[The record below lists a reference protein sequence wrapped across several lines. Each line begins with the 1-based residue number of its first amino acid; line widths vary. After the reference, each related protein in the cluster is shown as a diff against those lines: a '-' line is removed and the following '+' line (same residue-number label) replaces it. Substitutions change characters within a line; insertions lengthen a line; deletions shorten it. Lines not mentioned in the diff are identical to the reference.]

1 MKKLL
6 SLMVILLLSLG
17 LSMSSFAAAESV
29 NGFTPHM
36 KGGFLNGSYIEQ
48 SVQQV
53 GDSAVK
59 VTGKGGLDWPD
70 TGNIPEPS
78 AVGVKSVQKY
88 DLNGLKWQF
97 AIDSPMEYAD
107 DRWIVVSFADQPRLF
122 NNWDGQDPV
131 KAGFILF
138 FYNQESHTLQIMPH
152 THAVP
157 GDWTFI
163 GNAEIPYN
171 IGDELKFEFTKAD
184 TGYEL
189 SLDGQKLVFNHN
201 EQEITTI
208 NWDTFL
214 TNDEAYIVTGA
225 NIGNPDST
233 LYTGEFAY
241 TIGSLAAA
249 VVEQPEENATNH
261 SDDAGSEEP
270 TKPSPNPTESSNKED
285 NSSSGSSSWMMYV
298 GAAIVLLLVVAAFL
312 VRKKRA

>member
-6 SLMVILLLSLG
+6 SLIVISLLSLG
-17 LSMSSFAAAESV
+17 LSMNSFAAAESV
-29 NGFTPHM
+29 NGFIPHD
-36 KGGFLNGSYIEQ
+36 KGGFLNGTYIEQ
-48 SVQQV
+48 RVEQA
-53 GDSAVK
+53 GDTAVK
-59 VTGKGGLDWPD
+59 VTGKGGLSWPD
-70 TGNIPEPS
+70 TGNMPEPS

-88 DLNGLKWQF
+88 DLNDLKWKF
-97 AIDSPMEYAD
+97 AIDSPMEYAS

-152 THAVP
+152 THAAP

-163 GNAEIPYN
+163 GNAEISYD

-189 SLDGQKLVFNHN
+189 SLNGQKLVFNHD

-208 NWDTFL
+208 NWNTFL
-214 TNDEAYIVTGA
+214 TNDAAYIVTGA

-233 LYTGEFAY
+233 LYKDEFSY
-241 TIGSLAAA
+241 TIGSQAVA
-249 VVEQPEENATNH
+249 VVEQPEASTASNTE
-261 SDDAGSEEP
+261 DAGLEDP
-270 TKPSPNPTESSNKED
+270 TKPLNMED
-285 NSSSGSSSWMMYV
+285 DSSSGSSSWLIYA
-298 GAAIVLLLVVAAFL
+298 GAAIVLLLVAAAFI
-312 VRKKRA
+312 VRKKRT